1 MTQAL
6 TLCYNPSMKSDAD
19 ESTQVRVSVETR
31 RLLKVAAAMQDVTV
45 AELVHRLAV
54 AELARVQGKGQE

>member
-1 MTQAL
+1 
-6 TLCYNPSMKSDAD
+6 MKSDAD

-45 AELVHRLAV
+45 AELVNRLAV

>member
-1 MTQAL
+1 MEIEYETTQI
-6 TLCYNPSMKSDAD
+6 
-19 ESTQVRVSVETR
+19 RVSTETR

-54 AELARVQGKGQE
+54 AELARVQGKVQE